1 MPCTKTQCFL
11 YLAFLLI
18 LPLSVA
24 AQPQNPND
32 PANVKQQLYAA
43 ISTGDAQKFASL
55 IDLVGQKD
63 RDDFLLYVL
72 SQSQQQPLEIVRVLI
87 DKGADVNQPSSS
99 RTALMRAAS
108 AGYVDIVR
116 LLLSKGAQVNVNVD
130 DGTPLMV
137 AVNAGQVEI
146 MKLLLAAG
154 ADVNAV
160 HRMGDQALMMA
171 AEQRSYRKP
180 SAEPNAE
187 VVQVLLD
194 HGADPKARG
203 EWNRTALMLANTAAK
218 VKLLIAKG
226 AEVDAKDEYG
236 QTALMRAAEQGSAA
250 VAGALLDNG
259 ASVNATDNK
268 GLTALLCS
276 LDDENMAHGDEAKTL
291 LDRRSEVARRI
302 LLAKG
307 VDVNAANA
315 DGETPLIRAV
325 RLNNVE
331 TIKALLAKGAD
342 PNRSDMFGDT
352 AVTLAYNSDDA
363 EIPKLLPATSLKG
376 QSPSVLNAFLRA
388 AIGKKD
394 EAIVKELL
402 KAGADPNHEY
412 AIGYNHKR
420 IKSTVLIL
428 AASMGQPG
436 IVQLLIDKGANVSA
450 KGLLSGSEHG
460 LVYGTALEAAE
471 SSKRTEV
478 AALLRKLTK
487 PPVK

>member
-1 MPCTKTQCFL
+1 MPYTKTQCFL

-18 LPLSVA
+18 FPIAVA

-32 PANVKQQLYAA
+32 PAKVKSQLYGA

-137 AVNAGQVEI
+137 AVNAGHVEI

-154 ADVNAV
+154 ADVKAV

-171 AEQRSYRKP
+171 AEQRSYRNP

-194 HGADPKARG
+194 HGADAKARG
-203 EWNRTALMLANTAAK
+203 EYNRTALMLANTAAK

-236 QTALMRAAEQGSAA
+236 QTALMHAAEHGNPA
-250 VAGALLDNG
+250 VASALLENG

-268 GLTALLCS
+268 GLTALLYS
-276 LDDENMAHGDEAKTL
+276 LDDENRAYGEEAKTL
-291 LDRRSEVARRI
+291 PARRSEVARRI

-325 RLNNVE
+325 RLKNVE

-342 PNRSDMFGDT
+342 ANRSDIFGDT
-352 AVTLAYNSDDA
+352 AVTLAYDTDNE
-363 EIPKLLPATSLKG
+363 EIQKLLPATSFKG
-376 QSPSVLNAFLRA
+376 KPTNVLNAFLRA
-388 AIGKKD
+388 AVGKKD
-394 EAIVKELL
+394 QAKVKELL
-402 KAGADPNHEY
+402 IAGADPNHEF
-412 AIGYNHKR
+412 AIGYNHKS
-420 IKSTVLIL
+420 IKQTVLIV
-428 AASMGQPG
+428 AAGMGQAG
-436 IVQLLIDKGANVSA
+436 IVQLLLDNGANVSA

-471 SSKRTEV
+471 ASKHAEV
-478 AALLRKLTK
+478 VAILKKAKQD
-487 PPVK
+487 

>member
-1 MPCTKTQCFL
+1 MFSTPCL
-11 YLAFLLI
+11 LLI
-18 LPLSVA
+18 LPIAVA

-32 PANVKQQLYAA
+32 PANVKRQLYDA

-55 IDLVGQKD
+55 IDLVGKKD
-63 RDDFLLYVL
+63 RNDFLLYVL

-99 RTALMRAAS
+99 STALMRAAR

-154 ADVNAV
+154 ADIKAV

-171 AEQRSYRKP
+171 AEQRSYRTP

-187 VVQVLLD
+187 VVQLLLD

-218 VKLLIAKG
+218 VKLLVAKG

-236 QTALMRAAEQGSAA
+236 QTALMRAAEKGNAA
-250 VAGALLDNG
+250 VASALLDNG
-259 ASVNATDNK
+259 ASVNSTDNK
-268 GLTALLCS
+268 GLTALLYS

-291 LDRRSEVARRI
+291 PERRLEVARRI

-325 RLNNVE
+325 RLKNVE
-331 TIKALLAKGAD
+331 PIKALLAKGAD
-342 PNRSDMFGDT
+342 ANRSDIFGDT
-352 AVTLAYNSDDA
+352 AVTLAYDSDDA
-363 EIPKLLPATSLKG
+363 EIQKLLPATTLKG
-376 QSPSVLNAFLRA
+376 LAPSVLNAFLRA

-394 EAIVKELL
+394 EAKVKELL
-402 KAGADPNHEY
+402 VAGADPNHEF
-412 AIGYNHKR
+412 AIGYNHKS
-420 IKSTVLIL
+420 IKQTVLIV
-428 AASMGQPG
+428 AAGMGQAG
-436 IVQLLIDKGANVSA
+436 IVQLLLEKGANVSA

-471 SSKRTEV
+471 TSKHAEV
-478 AALLRKLTK
+478 VALLRKAK
-487 PPVK
+487 QD

>member
-18 LPLSVA
+18 LPIAVT

-32 PANVKQQLYAA
+32 PANVKRQLYAA

-87 DKGADVNQPSSS
+87 DKGADVNQPSRSS
-99 RTALMRAAS
+99 TALMRAAS

-137 AVNAGQVEI
+137 AVNAGHVEI

-154 ADVNAV
+154 ADVKAV

-171 AEQRSYRKP
+171 AEQRSYRTP

-187 VVQVLLD
+187 VVKVLLD

-218 VKLLIAKG
+218 VKLLITKG

-236 QTALMRAAEQGSAA
+236 QTALMRAAQQGNAA
-250 VAGALLDNG
+250 VASALLENG
-259 ASVNATDNK
+259 ATVNATDNK
-268 GLTALLCS
+268 GLTALLYS
-276 LDDENMAHGDEAKTL
+276 LDDENMARGDEAKTL
-291 LDRRSEVARRI
+291 PARRLEVTRRI

-325 RLNNVE
+325 RLNNVD

-342 PNRSDMFGDT
+342 ANRSDIFGDT
-352 AVTLAYNSDDA
+352 AFTLAYNSEDV
-363 EIPKLLPATSLKG
+363 EIQKLLPAPKLKG
-376 QSPSVLNAFLRA
+376 QSPNVLNAFLCA

-394 EAIVKELL
+394 EAKVKELL
-402 KAGADPNHEY
+402 TAGADPNYEY

-471 SSKRTEV
+471 SSKHTEV
-478 AALLRKLTK
+478 AALLRKAK
-487 PPVK
+487 QD

>member
-18 LPLSVA
+18 LPLAVT
-24 AQPQNPND
+24 AQPQTPND
-32 PANVKQQLYAA
+32 SANVKGQLYDA

-55 IDLVGQKD
+55 IDRVGQKD

-72 SQSQQQPLEIVRVLI
+72 SQSKQQPLEIVRVLV
-87 DKGADVNQPSSS
+87 DKGADVNQPSRSS
-99 RTALMRAAS
+99 TALMRAAS

-154 ADVNAV
+154 ADIKAV

-171 AEQRSYRKP
+171 AEQRSYRNP

-187 VVQVLLD
+187 VVQLLLD

-203 EWNRTALMLANTAAK
+203 EYNRTALMLANTAAK
-218 VKLLIAKG
+218 VKLLVAKG

-236 QTALMRAAEQGSAA
+236 QTALMHAAEQGNAA
-250 VAGALLDNG
+250 VASALLDSG
-259 ASVNATDNK
+259 ASINATDNK
-268 GLTALLCS
+268 GATALLYS
-276 LDDENMAHGDEAKTL
+276 LDDENRAYGDEHKTL
-291 LDRRSEVARRI
+291 PARRLEI
-302 LLAKG
+302 TRRLLLVKD

-325 RLNNVE
+325 RLKYVE

-342 PNRSDMFGDT
+342 SNRSDIFGDT
-352 AVTLAYNSDDA
+352 AITLAYDSEDV
-363 EIPKLLPATSLKG
+363 EIQKLLPVTSFKG
-376 QSPSVLNAFLRA
+376 QPPSVLNAFLRA

-394 EAIVKELL
+394 EAKVKALL
-402 KAGADPNHEY
+402 AAGADANHEF
-412 AIGYNHKR
+412 AIGYNHKS
-420 IKSTVLIL
+420 IKQTVLIV
-428 AASMGQPG
+428 AAGMGQAG
-436 IVQLLIDKGANVSA
+436 IVKLLLDKGANVNA
-450 KGLLSGSEHG
+450 KGLLSGSESG
-460 LVYGTALEAAE
+460 LNYGTALEAAE
-471 SSKRTEV
+471 ASKHPEV
-478 AALLRKLTK
+478 VALLRKAK
-487 PPVK
+487 QD

>member
-1 MPCTKTQCFL
+1 MPGTKTHGFL
-11 YLAFLLI
+11 YLALLLI
-18 LPLSVA
+18 LPIAVA
-24 AQPQNPND
+24 AQPQTPND
-32 PANVKQQLYAA
+32 SANVKGQLYDA

-55 IDLVGQKD
+55 IDRVGQKD

-72 SQSQQQPLEIVRVLI
+72 SQSKQQPLEIVRVLV
-87 DKGADVNQPSSS
+87 DKGADVNQPSRSS
-99 RTALMRAAS
+99 TALMRAVS

-137 AVNAGQVEI
+137 AVIAGQVEI

-154 ADVNAV
+154 ADITAV

-171 AEQRSYRKP
+171 AEQRSYRNP

-187 VVQVLLD
+187 VVQLLLD

-203 EWNRTALMLANTAAK
+203 EYNRTALMLANTAAK
-218 VKLLIAKG
+218 VKLLLAKG

-236 QTALMRAAEQGSAA
+236 QTALMRAAEQGNAA
-250 VAGALLDNG
+250 VAGALLDSG
-259 ASVNATDNK
+259 ASVNVTDNK
-268 GLTALLCS
+268 GLTALLYS
-276 LDDENMAHGDEAKTL
+276 LDDENLAHGDEAKTL
-291 LDRRSEVARRI
+291 PARRSEVARRI

-307 VDVNAANA
+307 VDVNGANA

-325 RLNNVE
+325 RLENVD

-342 PNRSDMFGDT
+342 ANRSDIFGDT
-352 AVTLAYNSDDA
+352 AVTLAYNSDKV
-363 EIPKLLPATSLKG
+363 EIQNLLPASKLKG
-376 QSPSVLNAFLRA
+376 QSPNVLNAFLRA

-394 EAIVKELL
+394 EAKVKELL
-402 KAGADPNHEY
+402 TAGADPNHEY

-428 AASMGQPG
+428 AASMGHPG

-471 SSKRTEV
+471 ESKHPE
-478 AALLRKLTK
+478 AAAVLRKAK
-487 PPVK
+487 QD